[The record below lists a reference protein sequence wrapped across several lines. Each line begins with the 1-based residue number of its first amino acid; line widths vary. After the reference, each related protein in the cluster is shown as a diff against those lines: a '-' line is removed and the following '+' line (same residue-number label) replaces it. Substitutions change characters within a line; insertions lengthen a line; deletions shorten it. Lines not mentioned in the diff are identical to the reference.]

1 MVTIVADVPREFLI
15 VVMVSTKASQVWYVY
30 GVVPASL
37 SSATAPA
44 GLDDA
49 EVRLERSDGGG
60 PAALVS
66 VLDGERYAPGALE
79 TTSGEVEWVS
89 PRAVAHDR
97 VLTWASDKGAVVPLP
112 MFSLFSGADAVRT
125 MLRDR
130 SPELATTLERLARG
144 REYALR
150 VYRVD
155 SELLGAM
162 TELSPRLAGIAA
174 SAAAASPGQRYLLER
189 KLDTEKK
196 AELRAVTQGLVDE
209 IVSELAPRAL
219 SHVRSPIPRLAGA
232 DGAARGV
239 LVLNAAF
246 FVAPEGLEAFQGTLT
261 ALVERHGANGLRF
274 DFTGPWP
281 PYHFATEADRGA
293 R

>member
-1 MVTIVADVPREFLI
+1 M
-15 VVMVSTKASQVWYVY
+15 ASSANSAVWYVY
-30 GVVPASL
+30 GIVPASL
-37 SSATAPA
+37 SPAAAPA

-49 EVRLERSDGGG
+49 EVRLQELGDGE

-66 VLDGERYAPGALE
+66 VLDGDRYAPDALE
-79 TTSGEVEWVS
+79 ATSGDVDWLS
-89 PRAVAHDR
+89 PRAIAHDR

-112 MFSLFSGADAVRT
+112 MFSLFSSADAVRT

-130 SPELATTLERLARG
+130 SSDLAVTLDRLARG

-155 SELLGAM
+155 SELLDAM
-162 TELSPRLAGIAA
+162 TALSLRLAGIAE
-174 SAAAASPGQRYLLER
+174 SAAAAAPGQRYLLER
-189 KLDTEKK
+189 KLGTEKK
-196 AELRAVTQGLVDE
+196 AEMRDVTQRLVDE
-209 IVSELAPRAL
+209 IVAELAPQAIT
-219 SHVRSPIPRLAGA
+219 HVRSSIPRMSDA

-246 FVAPEGLEAFQGTLT
+246 FVAPGSLDAFQRTLT
-261 ALVERHGANGLRF
+261 TLVERYGKNGLRF

-281 PYHFATEADRGA
+281 PYHFANESDRGN

>member
-1 MVTIVADVPREFLI
+1 VVAVVADAGSEFLI
-15 VVMVSTKASQVWYVY
+15 EGIVSASTSSVWYVY
-30 GVVPASL
+30 GVVPANL
-37 SSATAPA
+37 SPAAAPT

-49 EVRLERSDGGG
+49 DVRVHHGDNGG

-66 VLDGERYAPGALE
+66 LLDADQYAPASLE
-79 TTSGEVEWVS
+79 ATSGEVEWLS

-112 MFSLFSGADAVRT
+112 MFSLFTSGDAVRT

-130 SPELATTLERLARG
+130 SAELSLALDRLARG

-155 SELLGAM
+155 SELLSAM
-162 TELSPRLAGIAA
+162 TSLSPRLAEIAA

-189 KLDTEKK
+189 KLETEQKV
-196 AELRAVTQGLVDE
+196 EMRGVTQALVDD
-209 IVSELAPRAL
+209 IVRAL
-219 SHVRSPIPRLAGA
+219 TPHTLAEVRSPIPRVSDA
-232 DGAARGV
+232 DQAARGV

-246 FVAPEGLEAFQGTLT
+246 FVAPESLEAFQKTLT
-261 ALVERHGANGLRF
+261 HLVERHGASGLRF

-281 PYHFATEADRGA
+281 PYHFASEAGRGG
-293 R
+293 

>member
-1 MVTIVADVPREFLI
+1 
-15 VVMVSTKASQVWYVY
+15 VWYVY

-37 SSATAPA
+37 SPAAAPA

-49 EVRLERSDGGG
+49 DVRVQPSDNGE

-66 VLDGERYAPGALE
+66 VLDGDGYAPDALE
-79 TTSGEVEWVS
+79 TASGEVDWLS
-89 PRAVAHDR
+89 PRAMAHDR

-112 MFSLFSGADAVRT
+112 MFSLFSSADAVRR

-130 SPELATTLERLARG
+130 ASELSRTLERLARG

-155 SELLGAM
+155 SELLAAM
-162 TELSPRLAGIAA
+162 TSLSPRLAELAATAAA
-174 SAAAASPGQRYLLER
+174 SAPGQRYLLER
-189 KLDTEKK
+189 KLETEKK
-196 AELRAVTQGLVDE
+196 AEMRATTQQLVDE
-209 IVSELAPRAL
+209 IVGQLAPSSL
-219 SHVRSPIPRLAGA
+219 SHVRSSIPRVSDAEGA
-232 DGAARGV
+232 SRGV

-246 FVAPEGLEAFQGTLT
+246 FVAPASLESFQRTLT
-261 ALVERHGANGLRF
+261 ALVERLGAKGLRF

-281 PYHFATEADRGA
+281 PYHFASEADRGA
-293 R
+293 

>member
-1 MVTIVADVPREFLI
+1 M
-15 VVMVSTKASQVWYVY
+15 ASSATTAVWYVY
-30 GVVPASL
+30 GIVPASL
-37 SSATAPA
+37 SPAAAPA

-49 EVRLERSDGGG
+49 EVRLQGLEDGA

-66 VLDGERYAPGALE
+66 VLDGDRYEPRALE
-79 TTSGEVEWVS
+79 ATSGDVEWLS
-89 PRAVAHDR
+89 PRAIAHDR

-112 MFSLFSGADAVRT
+112 MFSLFSSADAVRT

-130 SPELATTLERLARG
+130 SADLSVTLERLARG

-155 SELLGAM
+155 SELLDGM
-162 TELSPRLAGIAA
+162 TRLSPRLADIAE
-174 SAAAASPGQRYLLER
+174 SAAASSPGQRYLLER

-196 AELRAVTQGLVDE
+196 LELRTVTQRLVDE
-209 IVSELAPRAL
+209 IVAELAPHAV
-219 SHVRSPIPRLAGA
+219 SHVRSPIPRATD
-232 DGAARGV
+232 DGTARGV

-246 FVAPEGLEAFQGTLT
+246 FVAPSSLDAFQRTLT
-261 ALVERHGANGLRF
+261 MLIERHRTNGLRF

-281 PYHFATEADRGA
+281 PYHFANESDRGD